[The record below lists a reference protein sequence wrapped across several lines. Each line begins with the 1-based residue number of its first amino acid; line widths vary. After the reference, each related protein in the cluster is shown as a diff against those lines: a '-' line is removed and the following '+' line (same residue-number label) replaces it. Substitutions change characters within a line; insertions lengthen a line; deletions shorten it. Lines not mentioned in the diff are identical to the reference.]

1 MTRACVAPLA
11 ASRVSPAS
19 SRSTLARTSAFV
31 RGFRR
36 ITPTVARVFPRR
48 DRASPSATRAEL
60 PPLVPADA
68 DDALGRFRKV
78 MTVLYAAGGALH
90 FPDLLGRGPISAAC
104 GVDAFGDLS
113 PILQAVTVG
122 WAALGP
128 IAAFGL
134 ATERA
139 WGDAVLVGVAST
151 EVVLG
156 VDFADAMAPSPIP
169 APVVAAQVTCLA
181 SVVGIYLWKKREEE
195 DQVGA

>member
-1 MTRACVAPLA
+1 
-11 ASRVSPAS
+11 
-19 SRSTLARTSAFV
+19 
-31 RGFRR
+31 
-36 ITPTVARVFPRR
+36 
-48 DRASPSATRAEL
+48 
-60 PPLVPADA
+60 
-68 DDALGRFRKV
+68 

-139 WGDAVLVGVAST
+139 WGDAVLVESRPRRWCWGWISPT
-151 EVVLG
+151 PWRRR
-156 VDFADAMAPSPIP
+156 PS

-181 SVVGIYLWKKREEE
+181 SVVGIYLWKKREGE